1 MQELISRTLRWGVTI
16 AGVLALIGG
25 AFYFV
30 QHGNATM
37 DLASLATFSYDAP
50 QDPQTTTFWGIL
62 QGVVDGRS
70 ESIIQLSVIALVLT
84 PIMRVLLSLIDFVK
98 QRDWLYVGVTM
109 FVFVVI
115 ITNAL
120 FF

>member
-25 AFYFV
+25 VCYFV
-30 QHGNATM
+30 QHGNAAF
-37 DLASLATFSYDAP
+37 DLSSFATFSYDAP
-50 QDPQTTTFWGIL
+50 KDPQTTTLSGIL
-62 QGVVDGRS
+62 QGVWHGRS
-70 ESIIQLSVIALVLT
+70 ESIIQLSVIALLLT
-84 PIMRVLLSLIDFVK
+84 PIMRVLLSLVDFIK
-98 QRDWLYVGVTM
+98 QKDWLYVAITT